1 MRSHAIFATLTVA
14 LTPFAAR
21 ADIPAPCSGPEHT
34 QQQAGYAQCVA
45 WYAVPVRSPK
55 DGTGYVGGGCQGR
68 KGEPRRP
75 DEGVF
80 GWDYVGCGRYPGRVF
95 LNWCH
100 CHKQPPPGP
109 YRTDGPHV
117 PDIFSLHPLQRAA
130 ESKRHACPEH

>member
-1 MRSHAIFATLTVA
+1 MRTRPILTILLA
-14 LTPFAAR
+14 AAAPCIAR

-45 WYAVPVRSPK
+45 WYAIPGRTAK
-55 DGTGYVGGGCQGR
+55 DGAGYVGGGCLGR

-80 GWDYVGCGRYPGRVF
+80 GWDYVGGGWYPGRVF

-100 CHKQPPPGP
+100 CRKQPPPGS
-109 YRTDGPHV
+109 YKTDGPHV
-117 PDIFSLHPLQRAA
+117 PDVFSVHPLLRAA
-130 ESKRHACPEH
+130 EAKEQRYPEH